1 MKQTME
7 DRLVSKISKGK
18 LNTIHVSREEMVE
31 LVDQHFIQKAE
42 TEEEYKQIWKVIK
55 RESFLIK

>member
-55 RESFLIK
+55 RGILLIK

>member
-42 TEEEYKQIWKVIK
+42 TEEE
-55 RESFLIK
+55 SFLIK